1 MKKTYKYYLLASCML
16 VGLFASFTAVG
27 QKNFVEGYI
36 ISLEG
41 DTLRGMIDFRNSE
54 KNPSQVIF
62 KRGNQV
68 EKFSPYQ
75 IQQFGVNGEIYVSAS
90 VEKEVSPDYLGE
102 LNALP
107 DVKLEKDTVF
117 LQSLIEG
124 DKSLYFFKS
133 EKRKNNFYIEE
144 NGAYTLL
151 LHKRYFKEVNG
162 KKIISHNRSYV
173 SQLSAYLQ
181 DCPEINQP
189 LSKTEYSLKS
199 LRKLFETYYACK
211 DEKILFENNIEKI
224 PPEFGVVAG
233 ASLTNVSFS
242 SGRGAFTTVV
252 NADYPTS
259 LNFMGGIYFN
269 LIRTK
274 NAGKW
279 SLYNELS
286 VVSYNFEGDYTDF
299 DFTTRDDIF
308 TFTRTELNYT
318 YLKLYTL
325 LRFRYPVNQFA
336 LYFNAGISNG
346 YVIASRNYA
355 LEDRQLITSL
365 ITTEGEAIEGARDYE
380 QGLVVGLGGQFKK
393 FSLEVRYERSNGISP
408 SDGLNS
414 PVDRFQFLLGYRLN
428 R

>member
-1 MKKTYKYYLLASCML
+1 MKKTYNHYLLASCML
-16 VGLFASFTAVG
+16 VGLFTSFTAAG
-27 QKNFVEGYI
+27 QKNFVGGYI
-36 ISLEG
+36 ISLED

-54 KNPSQVIF
+54 KNPSQVLF
-62 KRGNQV
+62 KQRGQI
-68 EKFSPYQ
+68 EKYSPQ
-75 IQQFGVNGEIYVSAS
+75 EIRQFGVKGEVYVSAS
-90 VEKEVSPDYLGE
+90 IEKEISPDYLSE

-117 LQSLIEG
+117 LQSIIEG

-133 EKRKNNFYIEE
+133 EKRKDNFYIEE
-144 NGAYTLL
+144 DGTYTLL
-151 LHKRYFKEVNG
+151 LHKRYFKEING
-162 KKIISHNRSYV
+162 KKIISHNRSYI

-181 DCPEINQP
+181 DCTQLNQS

-199 LRKLFETYYACK
+199 LRKLFEAYYECK

-224 PPEFGVVAG
+224 PPEFGMVAG
-233 ASLTNVSFS
+233 VSLTNVSFS
-242 SGRGAFTTVV
+242 GDGGAFTTVV

-308 TFTRTELNYT
+308 TFTRTEINYT

-325 LRFRYPVNQFA
+325 LRFKYPINQFA
-336 LYFNAGISNG
+336 LYLNAGISNG

-355 LEDRQLITSL
+355 LEDRQFMTSL
-365 ITTEGEAIEGARDYE
+365 VTTEGEGIEGARDYE

-393 FSLEVRYERSNGISP
+393 FTLEARYERSNGVSP